1 MEIKEMVVKA
11 RKAQEIY
18 EHHFDQ
24 DQVDRVIREAARV
37 IYDHAV
43 GCRRNRHGG
52 V

>member
-37 IYDHAV
+37 TVSYTHLTLPTKLEV
-43 GCRRNRHGG
+43 
-52 V
+52 

>member
-37 IYDHAV
+37 HLLIMPKNWP
-43 GCRRNRHGG
+43 GWL
-52 V
+52 

>member
-37 IYDHAV
+37 IYDHAEELALSLI
-43 GCRRNRHGG
+43 HI
-52 V
+52 

>member
-24 DQVDRVIREAARV
+24 DQVDRVIREAAMSFM
-37 IYDHAV
+37 IMPKNWP
-43 GCRRNRHGG
+43 GWL
-52 V
+52 

>member
-18 EHHFDQ
+18 EHHFD
-24 DQVDRVIREAARV
+24 
-37 IYDHAV
+37 
-43 GCRRNRHGG
+43 RNRHGG

>member
-24 DQVDRVIREAARV
+24 DQVAKLPVSFMIMPKNWP
-37 IYDHAV
+37 
-43 GCRRNRHGG
+43 GWL
-52 V
+52 

>member
-24 DQVDRVIREAARV
+24 DQV
-37 IYDHAV
+37 HST
-43 GCRRNRHGG
+43 GCI
-52 V
+52 

>member
-24 DQVDRVIREAARV
+24 DQVRPGYPRSCPC
-37 IYDHAV
+37 HL
-43 GCRRNRHGG
+43 
-52 V
+52 

>member
-24 DQVDRVIREAARV
+24 DQVDGLSAKLPVSFMIMPKNWP
-37 IYDHAV
+37 
-43 GCRRNRHGG
+43 GWL
-52 V
+52 